1 MKTTW
6 LGLVAQV
13 GALALMTG
21 TLGSIGCSTK
31 SDITEDEFCAT
42 YAKRECDAVVM
53 TCQKTDSAP
62 CVAMRTTACKSFAA
76 SAKGGTRTF
85 RPDGSDACFNAIAQ
99 TYAKSLIK
107 AEDLAAL
114 DKTCAQVFAGSG
126 KANDACTV
134 DLDCQPSLICDHNR
148 KLCGAL
154 RPISSG
160 GNCGNPGEVC
170 PDTEYC
176 QPSTGFSICTKRQ
189 DKGAICS
196 DAAPC
201 LPTLRC
207 EAGTCVDKVATSASC
222 QSDDEC
228 QTGYCNPYP
237 PAGAS
242 RTCALGLGFSL
253 DSPSCNAYFGVT
265 H

>member
-6 LGLVAQV
+6 LGLVAHA

-21 TLGSIGCSTK
+21 MLGASGCSTK

-42 YAKRECDAVVM
+42 YAKRECDAVVT

-62 CVAMRTTACKSFAA
+62 CLTMRTTACKSFA
-76 SAKGGTRTF
+76 SSVKGGTRAF
-85 RPDGSDACFNAIAQ
+85 RPDGADACFNAISQAYGKALISAQ
-99 TYAKSLIK
+99 
-107 AEDLAAL
+107 DLAAL

-134 DLDCQPSLICDHNR
+134 DLDCEPSLICDVNR

-154 RPISSG
+154 RMISSG

-176 QPSTGFSICTKRQ
+176 KPATGFSVCTKRQ

-196 DAAPC
+196 DVLPC

-207 EAGTCVDKVATSASC
+207 EANACVEKIAQNEAC
-222 QSDDEC
+222 QSDDQC
-228 QTGYCNPYP
+228 QSGYCDPYP
-237 PAGAS
+237 VSGMP
-242 RTCALGLGFSL
+242 RTCALGLGFARS
-253 DSPSCNAYFGVT
+253 SPSCDAYFGK
-265 H
+265 